1 MMEVMVAILNK
12 KEWKGKKEKEKSE
25 KEGLPH
31 GGSGLPP
38 LQLLIEDRS
47 KPALTTCNIFIN
59 ADDCHDYADDD
70 HGYAKDHNKQDAE

>member
-1 MMEVMVAILNK
+1 MK
-12 KEWKGKKEKEKSE
+12 KKEKSE

-47 KPALTTCNIFIN
+47 KPALTTCNIFMLMITMLMLMMTMIMLIITIN
-59 ADDCHDYADDD
+59 RML
-70 HGYAKDHNKQDAE
+70 NR